1 MRLPRLHRPRPVTWL
16 ALALALLAAFFAVEP
31 QAAFAQPP
39 SPSILSPESPNAEAI
54 SDLFMFVLWFAIGV
68 FILVEGLI
76 IYSVVRFRNKGG
88 DEHVPV
94 QVYGNTKLEI
104 AWTVVPALLAI
115 TILVLSLQAMPKI
128 YDIPGDTVAAAAADV
143 GVCYVGNLSVDE
155 VTRAAGTDLLVVKV
169 TGHQWWWEF
178 EYPQYGFRTATQLV
192 APEGRVVKLEMT
204 ASDVIHA
211 WWVPELGPQFNV
223 TPGYVMESWF
233 QVNKQRTFQ
242 GQCAMH
248 CGEAHAY
255 MPMEVNVVSQAAFER
270 WLDNERQPRLEP
282 ATELAKQGEALFVS
296 KACASCHAI
305 SGYPEDKAV
314 ARRAPDLT
322 HYGSRSYLS
331 AFLPNTHDNLVH
343 WLRNP
348 EELKPGNKM
357 AVTIRPGFVSEAEAQ
372 ALAAYLMSLK

>member
-16 ALALALLAAFFAVEP
+16 ALALALLAAIFVVEP

-39 SPSILSPESPNAEAI
+39 SPSILTPESANAEAI

-76 IYSVVRFRNKGG
+76 IYSVVRFRNRG
-88 DEHVPV
+88 DKEFVPV

-178 EYPQYGFRTATQLV
+178 EYPQYGFHTATQLV
-192 APEGRVVKLEMT
+192 APAGRVVKLELT
-204 ASDVIHA
+204 ADDVIHS

-223 TPGYVMESWF
+223 TPGYIMESWF
-233 QVNKQRTFQ
+233 QVNKERTFQ

-255 MPMEVNVVSQAAFER
+255 MPMEVNVVSQADFER
-270 WLDNERQPRLEP
+270 WVENERKPRLEP
-282 ATELAKQGEALFVS
+282 TSELAMKGEALFAT
-296 KACASCHAI
+296 KACVSCHAI
-305 SGYPEDKAV
+305 SGYPDNKAV

-322 HYGSRSYLS
+322 HFGSRSYLS
-331 AFLPNTHDNLVH
+331 AYLPNTHDNLVH
-343 WLRNP
+343 WLINP
-348 EELKPGNKM
+348 EELKPGNRM
-357 AVTIRPGFVSEAEAQ
+357 AGTIRPGFVSQAEAEA
-372 ALAAYLMSLK
+372 LSAYLMSLK